1 MIILKKGNKNDDN
14 NNLGKLSLKERI
26 SYGMLDTAGQLVF
39 AMISSYLLY
48 FYTDVAGI
56 SIAAAGMILLIAR
69 LFDGIDAT
77 IWGIIIDNTTSK
89 YGKCR
94 PYFLWLA
101 LPFSVFGILTFL
113 APNLN
118 NNMKIAYAMFSY
130 VITGIIYTGMNTPL
144 TAILPLLTDNPSERV
159 VLNSFRM
166 TGSQIGVLIVN
177 ATALPL
183 IAFFGNGNDKNGFA
197 ITIMI
202 FSIISLGMNL
212 FSFKNLKERV
222 TEKIQKVPFKKSL
235 SAIKGNWP
243 WIIIVISNFMFWIAL
258 TARTSTIIYYFTYN
272 LNNKGLVTFMNS
284 IASLQIIAMIAI
296 PFICKKISKTSTWM
310 LGLIVAI
317 LGQFLILFAGQ
328 NIAIV
333 IFGWII
339 GNMGSGVA
347 CSMPF
352 ALLGS
357 AVDFGQWK
365 NGIKSTGFLTAIG
378 SSFCIK
384 AGSGIGGALPAWIM
398 GAFGYIP
405 HKVQTISALIGI
417 KWAFIGIPLILFLLA
432 LIPLIF
438 YKKYEGMENTIRNDL
453 RNASL

>member
-1 MIILKKGNKNDDN
+1 MKKTDENGDINI
-14 NNLGKLSLKERI
+14 LGKLSLKERV

-56 SIAAAGMILLIAR
+56 SIATAGVILLVAR
-69 LFDGIDAT
+69 FFDGIDAT
-77 IWGIIIDNTTSK
+77 IWGVIIDNTNSK
-89 YGKCR
+89 WGKCR

-101 LPFSVFGILTFL
+101 LPFSAFGILTFL
-113 APNLN
+113 VPNLS
-118 NNMKIAYAMFSY
+118 NNMKIAYAMSSY
-130 VITGIIYTGMNTPL
+130 VITGIIYAGINTPL
-144 TAILPLLTDNPSERV
+144 TAILPLLTDSPTERV

-183 IAFFGNGNDKNGFA
+183 IAFFGAGNDKNGFA

-202 FSIISLGMNL
+202 FSAISLSMNL
-212 FSFKNLKERV
+212 FSFKNLKEQRV
-222 TEKIQKVPFKKSL
+222 TTKIQKVPLKISFT
-235 SAIKGNWP
+235 AIKGNWP
-243 WIIIVISNFMFWIAL
+243 WIIIVLSNFMFWIAL

-272 LNNKGLVTFMNS
+272 LHNKGLVTVMNS

-296 PFICKKISKTSTWM
+296 PFICKKLSKTSTWM
-310 LGLIVAI
+310 LGLVVAI
-317 LGQFLILFAGQ
+317 LGQFLICFAGQ
-328 NIAIV
+328 NLPLI

-365 NGIKSTGFLTAIG
+365 NGVKSVGFLTAIG
-378 SSFCIK
+378 SSFCIQ

-398 GAFGYIP
+398 GTFGYIP
-405 HKVQTISALIGI
+405 HKVQTISALMGI
-417 KWAFIGIPLILFLLA
+417 KLAFVGLPLIMFLLA
-432 LIPLIF
+432 FIPLLF
-438 YKKYEGMENTIRNDL
+438 YKKYENMESTIRNDL
-453 RNASL
+453 QNTSA